1 MLLKLVNLSS
11 SDSYTM
17 VYTMDNIRSKVS
29 SRNPKFKNGLLFI
42 ITFAFTKYP
51 FFAPEILL
59 FQSFQFILIIPR
71 TNNNIRQMFS
81 EHFSSFFLSS
91 FFFFFYLKIKRSHQ
105 QKEKQSR
112 RNKPVITRRFPQ
124 SG

>member
-29 SRNPKFKNGLLFI
+29 SRNPKFKSELLFI

-81 EHFSSFFLSS
+81 EHFSSFFLP
-91 FFFFFYLKIKRSHQ
+91 FFFCLKIKRSHQ